1 MTVTPC
7 ENERRECYDKKQ
19 KTFGCFNFSRKM
31 KKIALFQVVLLITMY
46 ELASLKMRF
55 SIQTDI
61 GEDDTLGS
69 EVSGNATPFSFAL
82 SNNHTRNTTSS
93 VPPIADFQPNRSI
106 YERQTA
112 VAVISFGNATAST
125 YVERC
130 LRSLRM
136 RGNFHGHFVVVTDA
150 SPGRY
155 ASLKV
160 DPHVVVLQAQQQDLN
175 TGVKYKTTAMLYK
188 RFKTLLP
195 AYMDLDDRLKEIRTI
210 LYMDVDILV
219 TNDLH
224 LFLHHYH
231 EDVVKPFKQSKEF
244 RRSKSYCAHFVGC
257 TRYPGWKKGFLQPP
271 PSECDTKYVVTDGGL
286 FVLDRVES
294 VGCMDKWRHEWD
306 RVLTTPRDQQLLRN
320 IQRRIRNQKKWNKAK
335 KKPCSYLS
343 LDNKKHYFVPAKE
356 NEFMKPQFSKTFT
369 HLTNTNIV
377 HFGVVRDEVM
387 QNYLKKA
394 LLIPEE
400 ESGLA
405 ETKQLLTLLEF

>member
-1 MTVTPC
+1 MKEGKAIT
-7 ENERRECYDKKQ
+7 KKNVC
-19 KTFGCFNFSRKM
+19 CFKNFSSKM
-31 KKIALFQVVLLITMY
+31 KKIALFQVALLITMY
-46 ELASLKMRF
+46 ELASLKMIF

-69 EVSGNATPFSFAL
+69 EVSGNAALFSFAL
-82 SNNHTRNTTSS
+82 SNNHTRNITSS

-210 LYMDVDILV
+210 LYMDVDIIV
-219 TNDLH
+219 TSDLH
-224 LFLHHYH
+224 LFLHHFH
-231 EDVVKPFKQSKEF
+231 EDIVKPFKQSKEF
-244 RRSKSYCAHFVGC
+244 QRSKSYCAHFIVC
-257 TRYPGWKKGFLQPP
+257 SRYPGWRNGFPRPP
-271 PSECDTKYVVTDGGL
+271 LSECDTKYVVTDGGL

-294 VGCMDKWRHEWD
+294 VGCMDEWRHEWD
-306 RVLTTPRDQQLLRN
+306 RVLTTPRDQKLLRN
-320 IQRRIRNQKKWNKAK
+320 IQRRIRNKNKWSEAK

-343 LDNKKHYFVPAKE
+343 LDNRKHYFVPKKE

-377 HFGVVRDEVM
+377 RFGLVRDEVM